1 MKFTHHGPGLGLG
14 LGVVARSG
22 AALALLGVLA
32 AAPVSAE
39 TIRYS
44 DHDPLG
50 GMRTDFV
57 KEVWLPEITEQSGG
71 DIEVRDFFG
80 ASLLGSKEVLTGVGQ
95 GVANMGFV
103 FPGHYPERL
112 VAHTIFTL
120 FPRGPAKFEDMAWF
134 YHQIYDRVPV
144 FREELAAANWE
155 PLMLTAGLP
164 GAFAGK
170 NALNSLEDIE
180 GERWRAGN
188 KWHLKYLENIGATP
202 VSVPWGDVYVAL
214 QTGTIDGVFTNYD
227 GLHLMKF
234 DEVASNLLISKEL
247 WYAVPFLHGIE
258 KTYFD
263 ALPER
268 HQEALRAA
276 SREAEAEFGAVYDA
290 AFDQV
295 RAEQEEAG
303 YSVKEMSDADIA
315 MWENA
320 DQLEELQAEWVRE
333 AEASGLENAAE
344 VMEQVRAIHAE
355 AMDRE

>member
-1 MKFTHHGPGLGLG
+1 MNFSHRLPGAGSGLRNA
-14 LGVVARSG
+14 ARTG
-22 AALALLGVLA
+22 AALALVGVLGGALGV
-32 AAPVSAE
+32 APSSAD

-57 KEVWLPEITEQSGG
+57 KEVWLPEISEQTNQE
-71 DIEVRDFFG
+71 IEVRDFFG
-80 ASLLGSKEVLTGVGQ
+80 GTLLGSKEVVTGVGQ

-103 FPGHYPERL
+103 YPGHYPERL

-134 YHQIYDRVPV
+134 YHQLYDRVPA

-164 GAFAGK
+164 GAFAGV
-170 NALNSLEDIE
+170 NELNSLEDIK
-180 GERWRAGN
+180 GERWRSGN
-188 KWHLKYLENIGATP
+188 KWQLKYLENIGATP

-234 DEVASNLLISKEL
+234 DEVAPNLLISKAL
-247 WYAVPFLHGIE
+247 WFAVPFVHGIN
-258 KTYFD
+258 KTYFE

-268 HQEALRAA
+268 QQEALRAA
-276 SREAEAEFGAVYDA
+276 SREAEKQFGAVYDA

-295 RAEQEEAG
+295 RDEQEEAG
-303 YSVKEMSDADIA
+303 YTVKEMSEDDIA
-315 MWENA
+315 LWANEDRCRRNGCA
-320 DQLEELQAEWVRE
+320 RPRPR
-333 AEASGLENAAE
+333 AS
-344 VMEQVRAIHAE
+344 RTPP
-355 AMDRE
+355 R